1 MERFSNDAYFMF
13 FSALASRT
21 RLAII
26 DVLIGGPKSLSEV
39 SRALDQKETVVLE
52 NLGQLADRALIRAE
66 GAGKDKMYSLNKE
79 IVEPLS
85 EILEFHVSK
94 YCPGLKECVSPEKL
108 REYLKKE
115 AAKETFIEHE

>member
-39 SRALDQKETVVLE
+39 SRALDQKENVVLE
-52 NLGQLADRALIRAE
+52 NLRRLADRALILAE